1 VSVRVRFA
9 PSPTGKLHVGNTRA
23 AVLNWLFARQQAGS
37 FLLRIDDTDGER
49 STAAFAAGIEADMAW
64 LGLRHDRFARQSER
78 FDRYRDALERLK
90 AAGLLY
96 PAYETAEEL
105 ERRRKRQ
112 MAQGRPPIYDRA
124 ALKLTAEDRALLEGE
139 GRRPHWR
146 FRLAQQPVEWT
157 DLVRGAVK
165 VDTATLSD
173 PVLVREDGQF
183 LYTLPSVV
191 DDIDFAITHVIRGE
205 DHVVN
210 TAVQIEIITAL
221 GGALPQFAHYP
232 MIVGR
237 DGEKLSKRLGSLS
250 LEDLRGQ
257 GVDPM
262 AVNSLLAK
270 IGTSD
275 PVEARRTLDELAA
288 EFAFEKIGHAAARLD
303 PDDLKRLSVKLLHMK
318 PWAEVADELAPAG
331 FGEDFWLAVRDN
343 LETTADAVDWWNVA
357 TAPLEPVIA
366 DAALTS
372 QAADLMPEGEPDEA
386 TWQPWT
392 KAVSAATGRKGKD
405 LFLPLRLALTGRDHG
420 PEMKRFL
427 PFIGRARAVARL
439 RGERA

>member
-1 VSVRVRFA
+1 
-9 PSPTGKLHVGNTRA
+9 
-23 AVLNWLFARQQAGS
+23 
-37 FLLRIDDTDGER
+37 
-49 STAAFAAGIEADMAW
+49 
-64 LGLRHDRFARQSER
+64 
-78 FDRYRDALERLK
+78 
-90 AAGLLY
+90 
-96 PAYETAEEL
+96 
-105 ERRRKRQ
+105 
-112 MAQGRPPIYDRA
+112 
-124 ALKLTAEDRALLEGE
+124 
-139 GRRPHWR
+139 
-146 FRLAQQPVEWT
+146 
-157 DLVRGAVK
+157 
-165 VDTATLSD
+165 
-173 PVLVREDGQF
+173 
-183 LYTLPSVV
+183 VV
-191 DDIDFAITHVIRGE
+191 DDIDFQITHVIRGE

-210 TAVQIEIITAL
+210 TAVQIELIRAL

-257 GVDPM
+257 GIDPM

-303 PDDLKRLSVKLLHMK
+303 PDDLKRLSAKLLHMK
-318 PWAEVADELAPAG
+318 PWAEVADELASAG

-343 LETTADAVDWWNVA
+343 LETTADAADWWKVA
-357 TAPLEPVIA
+357 TAPLEPVMA

-372 QAADLMPEGEPDEA
+372 QAADLMPAGEPDEA

-392 KAVSAATGRKGKD
+392 KAISAATGKKGKD

-420 PEMKRFL
+420 PEMKRLL

>member
-1 VSVRVRFA
+1 MSVRVRFA